1 MDSGV
6 LGVLSVTIFTM
17 FNDVFGYPRTPNR
30 AAARRAI
37 FHVLNLNSA
46 GLLPPGCSVG
56 PVLNALVSD
65 RLRLPAKS
73 FMAKRHVRLLRFVFI
88 RPGRLGGPTST
99 FVCTPAV
106 SPTKPPFVEGADGC
120 SN

>member
-30 AAARRAI
+30 AAAWRAI

-65 RLRLPAKS
+65 RLRLPPKS
-73 FMAKRHVRLLRFVFI
+73 FMAKRHVRLLRFCLHQT
-88 RPGRLGGPTST
+88 RPIGRTNVHLCLHTRRIPNETT
-99 FVCTPAV
+99 LC
-106 SPTKPPFVEGADGC
+106 
-120 SN
+120 